1 MKEGIIDPTKVT
13 RTALENAVSVAG
25 TMLITECTIVDDP
38 KSESEEPDEMKYMP
52 GYGPEGQIL

>member
-1 MKEGIIDPTKVT
+1 
-13 RTALENAVSVAG
+13 
-25 TMLITECTIVDDP
+25 MLITECTIVDDP